1 MTNAGHSPLWERV
14 DALGVRDLAVVGVSK
29 HAGKTTALVR
39 LIEDASR
46 SGRRLGVASVGVD
59 GERVD
64 SVLGTPKPPIPAS
77 AGGLLATAVGAM
89 KEASAP
95 VQWIEPTGIS
105 SPFGEVW
112 IGRAMA
118 AGTICLAGVRQLAH
132 LLLLRERFHALGAD
146 HVIYDGALSRM
157 IAMHPD
163 AVEGVV
169 LATGAV
175 VGSME
180 DVVRA
185 TRQGLR
191 KVNIGLAEGAVA
203 RFCASQA
210 GFVGVAVAAAE
221 FPAVPADAVRPDAAR
236 PDAAEANAFE
246 PTAARSG
253 SAIPDAA
260 EPTAVRPVAVRGA
273 GENENRTPEWSR
285 ALLSDIKRYPG
296 ANAFTDDIRAA
307 ADLTERHRVFYYSG
321 AVTDAVAQSILL
333 RPYPSLLVAESPV
346 HVFLSEGVWRQY
358 TRRGHAVAVRR
369 SARLVGVVVNPV
381 SPSGATL
388 PRTMLRQR
396 IEALTDVPVW
406 DVME

>member
-1 MTNAGHSPLWERV
+1 MTHAGHSPLWERV
-14 DALGVRDLAVVGVSK
+14 DALGVRDLAIVGVSK

-77 AGGLLATAVGAM
+77 AGDLFATAVGAM

-95 VQWIEPTGIS
+95 VEWIEPTGIS

-132 LLLLRERFHALGAD
+132 LLLLRERFRALGAD

-175 VGSME
+175 VGNME

-191 KVNIGLAEGAVA
+191 KVSIELAEGAVA

-210 GFVGVAVAAAE
+210 GFAGVAVAAAE
-221 FPAVPADAVRPDAAR
+221 FPAVPASARPAAAR
-236 PDAAEANAFE
+236 F
-246 PTAARSG
+246 G
-253 SAIPDAA
+253 SASPGAA
-260 EPTAVRPVAVRGA
+260 EPNMAEPAVARPNAPRAA
-273 GENENRTPEWSR
+273 GENGNRTSEWSR
-285 ALLSDIKRYPG
+285 ALLSDIRRYPG

-333 RPYPSLLVAESPV
+333 RPCPSLLVAESPA

-369 SARLVGVVVNPV
+369 SALLVGVVVNPV
-381 SPSGATL
+381 SPSGAAL
-388 PRTMLRQR
+388 PRAMLRQR